1 MEQIGTNQCLIFVG
15 SMENHVADRMEAYA
29 KQNNMT
35 VLDIVFKDENAMDK
49 LTHYIERE
57 GIICILVRSIW
68 DISTDEKVVKDIMR
82 LAAEHHI
89 SINEENRG
97 FQVATLI
104 WDGGAGC

>member
-1 MEQIGTNQCLIFVG
+1 MEL
-15 SMENHVADRMEAYA
+15 VAYIIKKAEE
-29 KQNNMT
+29 Q
-35 VLDIVFKDENAMDK
+35 LDFFETKLGLAEQFKKIENAMDK

-68 DISTDEKVVKDIMR
+68 DISTDEEVVKDIMR

-97 FQVATLI
+97 FQIATLI